1 MGTFKMNG
9 CRHDYLKMA
18 PLPFSAAAERIFCT
32 RRRSRWL
39 CVGYVSVVLNDV
51 AFVMNIQVFYVMCYY
66 IPTELVF
73 MIQLSN
79 RR

>member
-1 MGTFKMNG
+1 
-9 CRHDYLKMA
+9 
-18 PLPFSAAAERIFCT
+18 
-32 RRRSRWL
+32 
-39 CVGYVSVVLNDV
+39 VGYVSVVLNDV